1 MMEVGQK
8 INGRYEIIRG
18 IGSGGMAKVYL
29 AYDLILNREVAV
41 KILRFDFQNDPKALQ
56 RFQREALAASEI
68 VHPNVV
74 EIYDIGEDHG
84 LQYIV
89 MEYVKGTDLKTYIY
103 ENAPISFDKAVDIMQ
118 QILSAVAV
126 AHQHRIIHRD
136 LKPQNILINGAGE
149 CKITDFGI
157 AVALSETSI
166 TQTSTLLGSVHY
178 LSPEQARGANAI
190 PQSDIYALGIIL
202 YELLTGKV
210 PFDGESA
217 VSIALKHFQEEIPSV
232 RKVNPNIPQAL
243 ENVIFKATA
252 KDPNE
257 RYRSVNEMSED
268 LSTVLSAT
276 RVNEPVFLTKKEQ
289 AELAQKKQA
298 EKEKEQQKEV
308 EPPKQETKKKK
319 KKKKKRKWWL
329 WVLLLL
335 LLLGVG
341 SFFLQ
346 PKTSV
351 PDLTGKSV
359 NEAEQILQKQHLKID
374 DVEYEFDSS
383 IPKNHVIR
391 TKPKEGTTVK
401 RYKKV
406 LLIVSRG
413 TESYTMK
420 NVLGQNIDD
429 VVASLENDGWNKKD
443 IEITKCLN
451 STFDKNMIFEQE
463 PSAQTKLTV
472 GKDKISLLVS
482 VGSSG
487 LPLEDMS
494 GWSQSEVEQYLSRNG
509 LHVIWKYEPSN
520 KEKGTVLRQEPSS
533 NTDMSI
539 GDSVVVTL
547 ASDKETSSGNSYE
560 GTPASENRPQSEAP
574 VNPTTP
580 SSTPASEAPAVSEEH
595 TPEST
600 QQSAPTEA
608 PAVEPN
614 NGASEAPAVENTN
627 H

>member
-1 MMEVGQK
+1 MEVGQK

-178 LSPEQARGANAI
+178 LSPEQARGANAT

-319 KKKKKRKWWL
+319 KKKKRKWWL

-335 LLLGVG
+335 LLLGMG
-341 SFFLQ
+341 FFFLQ

-351 PDLTGKSV
+351 PDLTEKSV

-383 IPKNHVIR
+383 IPKDHVIR

-509 LHVIWKYEPSN
+509 LHVVWKYEPSN
-520 KEKGTVLRQEPSS
+520 KEKGTVLRQEPSK

-560 GTPASENRPQSEAP
+560 GTPASENRPQSEVP

-580 SSTPASEAPAVSEEH
+580 SSAPVSETPAVSEEH
-595 TPEST
+595 TSEST

-608 PAVEPN
+608 PAVEPA
-614 NGASEAPAVENTN
+614 NGSPEAPVAENTN

>member
-1 MMEVGQK
+1 MEVGQK

>member
-319 KKKKKRKWWL
+319 K
-329 WVLLLL
+329 
-335 LLLGVG
+335 
-341 SFFLQ
+341 
-346 PKTSV
+346 
-351 PDLTGKSV
+351 
-359 NEAEQILQKQHLKID
+359 
-374 DVEYEFDSS
+374 
-383 IPKNHVIR
+383 
-391 TKPKEGTTVK
+391 
-401 RYKKV
+401 
-406 LLIVSRG
+406 
-413 TESYTMK
+413 
-420 NVLGQNIDD
+420 
-429 VVASLENDGWNKKD
+429 
-443 IEITKCLN
+443 
-451 STFDKNMIFEQE
+451 
-463 PSAQTKLTV
+463 
-472 GKDKISLLVS
+472 
-482 VGSSG
+482 
-487 LPLEDMS
+487 
-494 GWSQSEVEQYLSRNG
+494 
-509 LHVIWKYEPSN
+509 
-520 KEKGTVLRQEPSS
+520 
-533 NTDMSI
+533 
-539 GDSVVVTL
+539 
-547 ASDKETSSGNSYE
+547 
-560 GTPASENRPQSEAP
+560 
-574 VNPTTP
+574 
-580 SSTPASEAPAVSEEH
+580 
-595 TPEST
+595 
-600 QQSAPTEA
+600 
-608 PAVEPN
+608 
-614 NGASEAPAVENTN
+614 
-627 H
+627 

>member
-1 MMEVGQK
+1 MEVGQK

-178 LSPEQARGANAI
+178 LSPEQARGANAT

-341 SFFLQ
+341 FFFLQ

>member
-1 MMEVGQK
+1 MEVGQK

-178 LSPEQARGANAI
+178 LSPEQARGANAT

-341 SFFLQ
+341 FFFLQ

-383 IPKNHVIR
+383 IPKDHVIR

-520 KEKGTVLRQEPSS
+520 KEKGTVLRQEPNS

-580 SSTPASEAPAVSEEH
+580 SSAPVSEAPAVSEEH

-600 QQSAPTEA
+600 QQSAPTEV
-608 PAVEPN
+608 PAVESN
-614 NGASEAPAVENTN
+614 NGAPEAPAVENTN